1 MICDVELCDRA
12 MELRCPGCN
21 SDRVAEGRF
30 AASEGPCRF
39 ELPPQQRGF
48 WATFGPQAELTGA
61 AFLCIGCGMVW
72 TQVDKNAAT
81 EEIARGGN
89 DELLDHLHIAAR
101 PKRRWR
107 WLLFGR
113 R

>member
-1 MICDVELCDRA
+1 

-21 SDRVAEGRF
+21 SDRVAEGRLGAF
-30 AASEGPCRF
+30 EGPCRF
-39 ELPPQQRGF
+39 ELPPQQQGV
-48 WATFGPQAELTGA
+48 WGTFGPHVELNRP
-61 AFLCIGCGMVW
+61 AFLCVECGMVW
-72 TQVDKNAAT
+72 TGVDKRAAT
-81 EEIARGGN
+81 EEMASGGN
-89 DELLDHLHIAAR
+89 DELLGKVRIAAR